1 MMNFNTNNIRFK
13 TQGFI
18 WRSAWLMAAVAAG
31 TLVQAQ
37 SCDAVDLPYAE
48 NFDTAPDYALPACMA
63 TDVISGNTWMTWPAP
78 DGMTGLACAV
88 GYTDFGSPDMNTWL
102 FTKGLN
108 LTAGTSYRLTYDY
121 FNYTPNYTERMKV
134 AFGSDT
140 TGAAMV
146 NTLADYPAI
155 NSATVLNADI
165 LFTPAT
171 SGVFYI
177 GFQCYSIAD
186 QNYLYI
192 DDIAVEL
199 ATGSG
204 VSEVVVGN
212 GVSVFPNPAS
222 SELSI
227 CTPGNLPMHV
237 KVYDM
242 VGHLAM
248 EQGLTTRLD
257 FGGLAPGIY
266 SLKLTDA
273 QGQAQGQARFVKH

>member
-1 MMNFNTNNIRFK
+1 MNFDTNNNRPMAQRS
-13 TQGFI
+13 T
-18 WRSAWLMAAVAAG
+18 WRSALLMACMAAG

-37 SCDAVDLPYAE
+37 NCDAVDLPYVE
-48 NFDTAPDYALPACMA
+48 NFDAGPEYALPPCMA

-78 DGMTGLACAV
+78 PGMTGLACAV
-88 GYTDFGSPDMNTWL
+88 GYTDAGSPDMNTWL
-102 FTKGLN
+102 FTRGLN

-121 FNYTPNYTERMKV
+121 FNLTPNYTERMKV

-146 NTLADYPAI
+146 NPLADYPAI

-177 GFQCYSIAD
+177 GFQCYSIAN

-192 DDIAVEL
+192 DDIAVQL
-199 ATGSG
+199 AMGTG
-204 VSEVVVGN
+204 VTEVVVAN

-222 SELSI
+222 NELSI
-227 CTPGNLPMHV
+227 STPGKLPMHV

-248 EQGLTTRLD
+248 EQGPTTRLD
-257 FGGLAPGIY
+257 IGGLAPGMY

-273 QGQAQGQARFVKH
+273 QGQAQGQTRFAKQ